1 MILKDMSTG
10 VWLFGYKYVL
20 SAYLLCLSSPSFAEV
35 GEKRRVSGGRQDRV
49 VVLTQGGENGLHM
62 RA

>member
-1 MILKDMSTG
+1 
-10 VWLFGYKYVL
+10 LFGYKYVL